1 MAKKKNEYVQPKAA
15 VEVGPEGREQKG
27 EGQKAPKS
35 SGFVTTEGNT
45 IDKVQ
50 VFPDREGNIKVQVE
64 YGKLNPAG
72 KNAEERRAGMHKQ
85 VSRALTPE
93 QSKEYQRL
101 YAEDASKAKE
111 YAVKTAYPMHY
122 DDKAFHQK
130 DTVVNDRHVN
140 YITLEKISE
149 DSLVLNHLRNSGY
162 DVDSMKSEDKR
173 ALLDSLS
180 PDERKAALVGK
191 EGLVGRWQLSFG
203 EKGNKENR
211 FYGVLNKEELAN
223 IRHRAEVT
231 LDEKGQ
237 VTAVGKPLSM
247 ADIAAKFENRVL
259 SQRQNMSEKVE
270 KAEKVDWSKYKFP
283 DGVQVTG
290 LRYAPVKDNPD
301 RVWMNGK
308 VNGMNVFSMLSKN
321 ETTAVKNKMATLEQ
335 AAAAN
340 REFYKKVMNV
350 VGPVQGQSQGQGVT
364 EDAAVKA
371 VVARASESSARSFSP
386 EQVKTLN
393 DFAEAQGADTSE
405 AREKVFSDVFSK
417 AKEILDKD
425 GVPEGWQ
432 KDASDELKDLSQGVV
447 RDLQQGIH
455 R

>member
-1 MAKKKNEYVQPKAA
+1 MAKKKNDGVQQQA
-15 VEVGPEGREQKG
+15 VVEGGPEGREQKG

-45 IDKVQ
+45 IDTVK
-50 VFPDREGNIKVQVE
+50 VFPDREGNIKVQIDF
-64 YGKLNPAG
+64 GKLNPAG
-72 KNAEERRAGMHKQ
+72 RNAEERRAGMRTQ
-85 VSRALTPE
+85 MSRVLTPE

-111 YAVKTAYPMHY
+111 YAVKTGYPMHF

-140 YITLEKISE
+140 YITLEKITE
-149 DSLVLNHLRNSGY
+149 DSLVLNHLRNNGY

-180 PDERKAALVGK
+180 PDVHKAALAGK

-203 EKGNKENR
+203 EKGNKESR

-259 SQRQNMSEKVE
+259 AQRQNMSEKVE
-270 KAEKVDWSKYKFP
+270 KAEKVDWSKFKFP
-283 DGVQVTG
+283 DGVQVTK
-290 LRYAPVKDNPD
+290 LRYAPVADNPD
-301 RVWMNGK
+301 RVWLNGK
-308 VNGMNVFSMLSKN
+308 VNGMDVFSMLSKN
-321 ETTAVKNKMATLEQ
+321 ESTAVKNKLATLEQ

-350 VGPVQGQSQGQGVT
+350 VGLVQGENQTKGVT

-371 VVARASESSARSFSP
+371 VVARASGSSARSFSP
-386 EQVKTLN
+386 EQVKVLN
-393 DFAEAQGADTSE
+393 DFADSQGADTPE

-432 KDASDELKDLSQGVV
+432 KDASEELKDLSRGVV
-447 RDLQQGIH
+447 RDQQQGIH